1 MTTVDLTDSLPTMHG
16 HWRLDVYDGD
26 VERRPLTREQRRENR
41 RARRHGLLLP
51 LHAGEIVSRPID
63 VYEGDNLVVTVG
75 RQVTMDRI
83 YGLSSVAAISR
94 TGVGTSNT
102 AAALANTTLTGSAFK
117 VFDSTP
123 TRSSLTVTSITTFG
137 TGEANI
143 VWAELGLDNATT
155 LLNRI
160 APIGPFTKTTA
171 VSIAATCAV
180 TIAAS

>member
-1 MTTVDLTDSLPTMHG
+1 MIDLTTRDDAPALLG
-16 HWRLDVYDGD
+16 HWRLDVYDGN
-26 VERRPLTREQRRENR
+26 VERRPLTRAQQRENTL
-41 RARRHGLLLP
+41 AHQSGLLLP

-75 RQVTMDRI
+75 RQLTMDRI

-94 TGVGTSNT
+94 TGVGTSAT
-102 AAALANTTLTGSAFK
+102 AAALGNTTLTGGVFK

-123 TRSSLTVTSITTFG
+123 IRSSLTVTSITTFG
-137 TGEANI
+137 TSEANI
-143 VWAELGLDNATT
+143 SWNELALDNSGT

-160 APIGPFTKTTA
+160 APIGPFAKTSA
-171 VSIAATCAV
+171 VSISATCAV